1 MQTNVLEQFF
11 PREITDII
19 ENFKKNAQ
27 AKDIIKRWTNIMII
41 KSASLRF
48 VVDTILK
55 TFDSYGDAYLLLTDY
70 NNHIALTGERG
81 APINSY

>member
-27 AKDIIKRWTNIMII
+27 AKDII